1 MSFLS
6 LATLQT
12 WTTRKYR
19 QSSLWRLAEKWHEGS
34 TSVIRLCNS
43 SSFDERNPS
52 RFCHTNWQQR
62 DKSVKRIYLKEW
74 GKNEDNRCLMMRL
87 KHALIIMAIQF
98 SFFISIMAIQY
109 IEELGWIIRKTNVHV
124 NFFGKILVSQR
135 GKPTSLY
142 QLTMVPFILLTHVT
156 IR

>member
-87 KHALIIMAIQF
+87 IKTCPDYNGYSIFFFYKYNGYSIYRRIGVNNPENQCSCQF
-98 SFFISIMAIQY
+98 FWKNPSKS
-109 IEELGWIIRKTNVHV
+109 EG
-124 NFFGKILVSQR
+124 
-135 GKPTSLY
+135 
-142 QLTMVPFILLTHVT
+142 
-156 IR
+156 